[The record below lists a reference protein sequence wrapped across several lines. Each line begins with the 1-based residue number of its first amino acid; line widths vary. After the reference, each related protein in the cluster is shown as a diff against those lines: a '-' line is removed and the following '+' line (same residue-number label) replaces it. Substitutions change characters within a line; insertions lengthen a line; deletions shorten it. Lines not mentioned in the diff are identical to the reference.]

1 MKKLVAGLFIGLAGF
16 TLAACST
23 SSASPSESSSD
34 EAVTVK
40 LGVVGDNTDVWD
52 SVSER
57 LADEGIN
64 IEYVKFTD
72 YTQPNVALSDGSID
86 LNSFQTEI
94 FLDAYNEESGDDL
107 TPIGL
112 TVIAPLGIYSDK
124 VTDVKDLTEG
134 ATIAIP
140 NDTTNGGRALLLLET
155 AGLIE
160 VDDAAGSTPTTSD
173 ITDNPLNLNIEEVDA
188 SQTARSLQDVDA
200 SVINSGMAVDAGFTP
215 SEDAIFLEP
224 VSDTS
229 RPYVNVIVARSEDV
243 DNEAYQ
249 KIVAAYQTEETEKV
263 IDDTS
268 KGSSIAAWNDFEL

>member
-1 MKKLVAGLFIGLAGF
+1 MKKLVAGLFIGLAGL

-23 SSASPSESSSD
+23 SSASPSESSGD

-72 YTQPNVALSDGSID
+72 YAQPNVALSDGSID

-94 FLDAYNEESGDDL
+94 FLDAYNEEAGDDL

-224 VSDTS
+224 VSETA

-243 DNEAYQ
+243 DNETYQ

>member
-1 MKKLVAGLFIGLAGF
+1 MKKLFAGLFIGLAGL
-16 TLAACST
+16 TLAACSS
-23 SSASPSESSSD
+23 SSASSSESSSD
-34 EAVTVK
+34 GAVTVK
-40 LGVVGDNTDVWD
+40 LGVVGDDTDVWD

-124 VTDVKDLTEG
+124 VTDVKELTDG

-140 NDTTNGGRALLLLET
+140 YDTTNGGRALLLLET

-173 ITDNPLNLNIEEVDA
+173 ITSNPLNLKIEEVDA

-200 SVINSGMAVDAGFTP
+200 SVINSGMAVDAGFIP

-229 RPYVNVIVARSEDV
+229 RPYVNVIVSRSEDV
-243 DNEAYQ
+243 DNQTYQ
-249 KIVAAYQTEETEKV
+249 KIVAAYQTEATEKV

-268 KGSSIAAWNDFEL
+268 KGSSIAAWNDFDL

>member
-1 MKKLVAGLFIGLAGF
+1 MKKLVAGLFIGLAGL

-160 VDDAAGSTPTTSD
+160 VDDAAGSTPTPSD

-243 DNEAYQ
+243 DNETYK
-249 KIVAAYQTEETEKV
+249 KIVAAYQTEATEKV